1 MSAAVLSASVATL
14 SKRGM
19 SLPSS
24 SLQYRK
30 NMASEN
36 ASGKVKKLALP
47 LKTTNLIKE
56 DDVSSEW

>member
-1 MSAAVLSASVATL
+1 MSAAVLSGSVATL
-14 SKRGM
+14 SKREM

-24 SLQYRK
+24 SFQYRK
-30 NMASEN
+30 NMALEN
-36 ASGKVKKLALP
+36 ASGKLQKLALP